1 MGGRVR
7 EPERERVGRVGG
19 ESWRGYRVTK
29 CLAHLCA
36 VSRQTCPRLSASPL
50 LLPPPPPPP
59 QGLDPASRQ
68 NLWSVVKAAK
78 RERGIILTTHSM
90 EEATV
95 LCDRLGIFVD
105 GTLVCIGNPK
115 VQRRGAAAATSDGH
129 CRICST
135 GKPRCLRCP

>member
-1 MGGRVR
+1 MAGGVR
-7 EPERERVGRVGG
+7 
-19 ESWRGYRVTK
+19 SA
-29 CLAHLCA
+29 CLAHLNA
-36 VSRQTCPRLSASPL
+36 CPAWPHRPGSLLKVPL
-50 LLPPPPPPP
+50 PLLPPPL

-115 VQRRGAAAATSDGH
+115 V
-129 CRICST
+129 
-135 GKPRCLRCP
+135 